1 MQDPKSLMSRVLFLK
16 YRTIM
21 AKVKHIIFL
30 QSAHTATDER
40 VLFHQA
46 QTLRQHG
53 YVVDICGMDNFN
65 DFIPQITDV
74 YIVDTPRALWKIR
87 HTDAKIVYDITEW
100 YPSKKNLR
108 NLKIGKTIKALL
120 MAIASIWAG
129 WRADAFIFG
138 EKDKAKPFQFLF
150 PKKKSIFLSY
160 YPDLDYIKP
169 NSLREID
176 SECRVLYAGPLTK
189 EKGWKRVVETMCG
202 IAQKMPQMQFKLDVI
217 SRNAL
222 QQLSIPSNLQVC
234 ALDFMS
240 FEKFCKQ
247 ITEYNLF
254 LDLRDIDF
262 ENTRCLPIKLL
273 YYMACGKP
281 SIYSK
286 LEAIKKG
293 VPEFCECVQLVDNT
307 SQAVDA
313 MHKYITDKKFYQQH
327 CVNALKLSQDKY
339 NWEIIKEDF
348 IRLIDEL

>member
-1 MQDPKSLMSRVLFLK
+1 MQDSKSLMSRVLFLK

-40 VLFHQA
+40 VLFHQT

-108 NLKIGKTIKALL
+108 NLKIGKTIKAFL
-120 MAIASIWAG
+120 MIIASVWVG

-150 PKKKSIFLSY
+150 PNKKSIFLSY
-160 YPDLDYIKP
+160 YPDLNYIKT

-189 EKGWKRVVETMCG
+189 EKGWERVVETMCG

-217 SRNAL
+217 SRN
-222 QQLSIPSNLQVC
+222 SIAEFVKPENLQVEV
-234 ALDFMS
+234 LQFMP
-240 FEKFCKQ
+240 FEKFCEQ
-247 ITEYNLF
+247 ITKYDIF

-262 ENTRCLPIKLL
+262 ENTRCLPIKLF

-281 SIYSK
+281 SIYSNLK
-286 LEAIKKG
+286 AIKKG
-293 VPEFCECVQLVDNT
+293 VPEFENCGQLVDNT
-307 SQAVDA
+307 AQAIEV
-313 MHKYITDKKFYQQH
+313 MSEYITNKELYSQH
-327 CVNALKLSQDKY
+327 CSNALKLSQDKY
-339 NWEIIKEDF
+339 NWAIIKEDF
-348 IRLIDEL
+348 LSLINDL

>member
-1 MQDPKSLMSRVLFLK
+1 
-16 YRTIM
+16 M

-65 DFIPQITDV
+65 EFIPQTTDV

-120 MAIASIWAG
+120 MAVASIWAG

-160 YPDLDYIKP
+160 YPDLDYIKT

-189 EKGWKRVVETMCG
+189 EKGWERVVETMCG

-217 SRNAL
+217 SRNL
-222 QQLSIPSNLQVC
+222 ITEFVKPENLQVEV
-234 ALDFMS
+234 LQFMP
-240 FEKFCKQ
+240 FEKFCEQ
-247 ITEYNLF
+247 ITKYDIF

-262 ENTRCLPIKLL
+262 ENTRCLPIKLF
-273 YYMACGKP
+273 YYMACGRP
-281 SIYSK
+281 SIYSNLK
-286 LEAIKKG
+286 AIKKG
-293 VPEFCECVQLVDNT
+293 VPEFENCVQLVDNT
-307 SQAVDA
+307 VQAIEA
-313 MHKYITDKKFYQQH
+313 MSKYIINKELYNLH
-327 CVNALKLSQDKY
+327 CSNALKLSQNKY
-339 NWEIIKEDF
+339 NWAIIKKDF
-348 IRLIDEL
+348 LSLMNEL

>member
-1 MQDPKSLMSRVLFLK
+1 
-16 YRTIM
+16 M

-65 DFIPQITDV
+65 DFIPQIADV

-87 HTDAKIVYDITEW
+87 RTTAKIVYDITEW

-108 NLKIGKTIKALL
+108 NLRVGKIVKAIL
-120 MAIASIWAG
+120 MIFASIWAG
-129 WRADAFIFG
+129 CRADAFIFG

-150 PKKKSIFLSY
+150 PNKNSIFLSY
-160 YPDLDYIKP
+160 YPDLNYIKT

-189 EKGWKRVVETMCG
+189 EKGWERVVETMCG

-217 SRNAL
+217 SRN
-222 QQLSIPSNLQVC
+222 SIAEFVKPENLQVEV
-234 ALDFMS
+234 LQFMP
-240 FEKFCKQ
+240 FEKFCEQ
-247 ITEYNLF
+247 ITKYDIF

-262 ENTRCLPIKLL
+262 ENTRCLPIKLF
-273 YYMACGKP
+273 YYMACGRP
-281 SIYSK
+281 SIYSNLK
-286 LEAIKKG
+286 AIKKG
-293 VPEFCECVQLVDNT
+293 VPEFENCGQLVDNT
-307 SQAVDA
+307 AQAIEV
-313 MHKYITDKKFYQQH
+313 MSEYITNKELYSQH
-327 CVNALKLSQDKY
+327 CSNALKLSQDKY
-339 NWEIIKEDF
+339 NWAIIKEDF
-348 IRLIDEL
+348 LSLINDL